1 MKNIAIITGASSG
14 IGKEFLLN
22 MPKNI
27 EVDEIWAIAREKNFL
42 EGLKEESNLNIRP
55 FSLDL
60 EKETSLM
67 KIKDLLEEEKPNIK
81 LLINAAGFGKF
92 EKSTNISLED
102 SVGMIKVNDMALTS
116 LCLMAI
122 PYMKNNSNIIN
133 IASVAAFQPVPYIN
147 VYAAS
152 KAYVLSFS
160 RSLRKELSKEGI
172 HDLTVCPF
180 WTKTKFFDR
189 AVEKNK
195 VIKKYVVMYDP
206 TDVVKKAYI
215 DMQKKKSVSVYG
227 FIANVQRVLCKLLP
241 HNFVMRIWCKQQKL
255 KSRRSKYGFINYF
268 SNSFDC
274 YFRIVKTN

>member
-27 EVDEIWAIAREKNFL
+27 EVDEIWAIAREKNLL
-42 EGLKEESNLNIRP
+42 ENLKVETKLNIRT
-55 FSLDL
+55 FSIDL

-102 SVGMIKVNDMALTS
+102 SVGMIKVNDIALTS

-122 PYMKNNSNIIN
+122 
-133 IASVAAFQPVPYIN
+133 PYIN

-160 RSLRKELSKEGI
+160 RSLGKELSKEGI
-172 HDLTVCPF
+172 HVLTVCPF

-195 VIKKYVVMYDP
+195 VIKKYVVMYEP
-206 TDVVKKAYI
+206 TDVVRKAYI

-241 HNFVMRIWCKQQKL
+241 HNFVMSIWCKQQKL
-255 KSRRSKYGFINYF
+255 K
-268 SNSFDC
+268 
-274 YFRIVKTN
+274 

>member
-122 PYMKNNSNIIN
+122 R
-133 IASVAAFQPVPYIN
+133 ASLIS
-147 VYAAS
+147 S
-152 KAYVLSFS
+152 K
-160 RSLRKELSKEGI
+160 R
-172 HDLTVCPF
+172 
-180 WTKTKFFDR
+180 
-189 AVEKNK
+189 
-195 VIKKYVVMYDP
+195 
-206 TDVVKKAYI
+206 
-215 DMQKKKSVSVYG
+215 
-227 FIANVQRVLCKLLP
+227 
-241 HNFVMRIWCKQQKL
+241 FV
-255 KSRRSKYGFINYF
+255 
-268 SNSFDC
+268 
-274 YFRIVKTN
+274 

>member
-27 EVDEIWAIAREKNFL
+27 EVDEIWAIAREKNFF

-67 KIKDLLEEEKPNIK
+67 KIKDLFEEEKPNIK
-81 LLINAAGFGKF
+81 LLVNAAGFGKF

-160 RSLRKELSKEGI
+160 RSLGKELSKEGI
-172 HDLTVCPF
+172 HVLTVCPF

-241 HNFVMRIWCKQQKL
+241 HNFVMSIWCKQQKL
-255 KSRRSKYGFINYF
+255 K
-268 SNSFDC
+268 
-274 YFRIVKTN
+274 

>member
-1 MKNIAIITGASSG
+1 
-14 IGKEFLLN
+14 
-22 MPKNI
+22 
-27 EVDEIWAIAREKNFL
+27 
-42 EGLKEESNLNIRP
+42 
-55 FSLDL
+55 
-60 EKETSLM
+60 
-67 KIKDLLEEEKPNIK
+67 
-81 LLINAAGFGKF
+81 
-92 EKSTNISLED
+92 
-102 SVGMIKVNDMALTS
+102 
-116 LCLMAI
+116 MAI

-160 RSLRKELSKEGI
+160 RSLGRELSKEGI
-172 HDLTVCPF
+172 NVLTVCPF

-195 VIKKYVVMYDP
+195 VIKKYVVMYEP

-241 HNFVMRIWCKQQKL
+241 HNFVMSIWCKQQKL
-255 KSRRSKYGFINYF
+255 K
-268 SNSFDC
+268 
-274 YFRIVKTN
+274 

>member
-67 KIKDLLEEEKPNIK
+67 KIKDLLEEEKPNI
-81 LLINAAGFGKF
+81 
-92 EKSTNISLED
+92 SLED

-160 RSLRKELSKEGI
+160 RSLGKELSKEGI
-172 HDLTVCPF
+172 HVLTVCPF

-206 TDVVKKAYI
+206 TDVVEKAYI

-241 HNFVMRIWCKQQKL
+241 HNFVMSIWCKQQKL
-255 KSRRSKYGFINYF
+255 K
-268 SNSFDC
+268 
-274 YFRIVKTN
+274 

>member
-27 EVDEIWAIAREKNFL
+27 EVDEIWAIAREKNLL
-42 EGLKEESNLNIRP
+42 EELKKETKLNIRT
-55 FSLDL
+55 FSIDL

-102 SVGMIKVNDMALTS
+102 SVGMIKVNDIALTS

-160 RSLRKELSKEGI
+160 RSLGRELSKEGI
-172 HDLTVCPF
+172 NVLTVCPF

-189 AVEKNK
+189 AVEK
-195 VIKKYVVMYDP
+195 KYVVMYEP

-241 HNFVMRIWCKQQKL
+241 HNFVMSIWCKQQKL
-255 KSRRSKYGFINYF
+255 K
-268 SNSFDC
+268 
-274 YFRIVKTN
+274 